1 MLKLNMFLL
10 GKHALSGIGNSRVS
24 FVLFT
29 VLHHLVAIQK
39 HPFLL
44 LTQNKFN
51 LPSVIFLLHKT
62 YESYLQEFH

>member
-1 MLKLNMFLL
+1 MLKLNTFLL
-10 GKHALSGIGNSRVS
+10 EKHASSGIVNGRVS

-39 HPFLL
+39 HPFWL

-51 LPSVIFLLHKT
+51 LPSVIFLLDKT